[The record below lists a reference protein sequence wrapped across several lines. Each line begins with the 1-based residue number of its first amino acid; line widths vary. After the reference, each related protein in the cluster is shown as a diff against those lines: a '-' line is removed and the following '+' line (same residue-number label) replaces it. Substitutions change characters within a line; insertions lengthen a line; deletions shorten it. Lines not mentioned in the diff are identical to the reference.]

1 MFQATKDPKKP
12 NTNSFYK
19 NNQQKITLIFFYIF
33 IIGLVLI
40 NLVSFGIHIEEKFHR
55 SNGFYW
61 LSYISDKFGYEIL
74 RSISDEKLKNIYDY
88 TLSPVNYFRQWG
100 IVLDVPFSLIEIIFS
115 LENIEK
121 IYYIKHFISFLI
133 FLLSSFFFYKILIK
147 RFNNNIFSLVG
158 LIIYI
163 STPRIF
169 GDSFLYKDVLFLSF
183 FTISLYYLIKLV
195 DKNSLKNLIK
205 FSLFSSLSINLKIFG
220 LGLLLT
226 YIFLLLLICLKN
238 KELKIFIKNIF
249 KVFILILILTYCFWP
264 FLWEKPFENFIDLFV
279 MLKRDL
285 VKIRIL
291 FNDEYIFN
299 KYLPSFYLPLWILI
313 STPFLMILPS
323 LIGFF
328 FYSTRIIKRFF
339 NIKEESYFFD
349 LWRSKKE
356 NIDFIFLFIFINFF
370 LFLIILNA
378 PLYNGWRLV
387 YFLNI
392 FIVYF
397 IIYLADIIYKKLKN
411 KIKKILVFLY
421 CGLFIIALNN
431 AINILIYHPYQSL
444 YFNYFLSDKLKNSF
458 EGDYHGISAKFFFL
472 KIHSF
477 EPNQKLNIAVACHTP
492 LQRGLEALDK
502 SIRSNF
508 NVVGQ
513 NYDLANYI
521 YKNNISEVDSKL
533 NKKYNIPK
541 NFFKIYEEKRSN
553 LVIYEIYKKIKL

>member
-19 NNQQKITLIFFYIF
+19 KNQQRIILIFFYIF

-40 NLVSFGIHIEEKFHR
+40 NLESFGIHIEEKFHR

-88 TLSPVNYFRQWG
+88 TLSPVNYFSQWG
-100 IVLDVPFSLIEIIFS
+100 IVLDVPFSLIEIIFN
-115 LENIEK
+115 LENIER
-121 IYYIKHFISFLI
+121 IYYIKHLVSFLI

-147 RFNNNIFSLVG
+147 RFNNNIFSLFG

-183 FTISLYYLIKLV
+183 FVISLYYLIKLV

-205 FSLFSSLSINLKIFG
+205 FSLFSSLSINLRMFG
-220 LGLLLT
+220 LCLLLT
-226 YIFLLLLICLKN
+226 YIFLLFLIYLKN
-238 KELKIFIKNIF
+238 KKLQIFITNIF
-249 KVFILILILTYCFWP
+249 KVFILISILTYCFWP
-264 FLWEKPFENFIDLFV
+264 FLWGKPFENFIDLFV

-285 VKIRIL
+285 VKIRVL
-291 FNDEYIFN
+291 FNGEYIFN

-313 STPFLMILPS
+313 STPLLMILPS
-323 LIGFF
+323 LIGIF
-328 FYSTRIIKRFF
+328 FYSMRLIKRFF
-339 NIKEESYFFD
+339 NIREESYFFD

-392 FIVYF
+392 FIIYF
-397 IIYLADIIYKKLKN
+397 IILLADIIYKKLKN
-411 KIKKILVFLY
+411 KTKKILVFLY
-421 CGLFIIALNN
+421 CGLFTIALNN
-431 AINILIYHPYQSL
+431 TINIFINHPYQSL

-458 EGDYHGISAKFFFL
+458 EGDYHGISTKSFFL

-477 EPNQKLNIAVACHTP
+477 EPNKKLNIAVASHTP
-492 LQRGLEALDK
+492 LQRGLESLDE

-513 NYDLANYI
+513 NYNLAHYI

-533 NKKYNIPK
+533 NKKYNIPN
-541 NFFKIYEEKRSN
+541 NFFKIYEEKR
-553 LVIYEIYKKIKL
+553 LGLIIYEIYKKAKI